1 MARRLAPLVVL
12 LAAALALGGAARP
25 ARPAPP
31 RAAATVSPVATA
43 WDRKV
48 TVTPEGNHIL
58 GNPAAPIR
66 LVEFVSYSCP
76 HCGIFE
82 MQGGAELVRDF
93 IRPGHASYE
102 VRPFLRNE
110 LDKTVSLLANCGPP
124 AGFFANNS
132 ALLGQQH
139 RWLRNPTLAQARRWE
154 DPDQLTRLHAM
165 ADDLALYDFMKPLG
179 LSRRTLDECLADEA
193 LADRLQ
199 RQTDEAM
206 EQLNVMAT
214 PTFLLNGAQTPENT
228 WPGLRP
234 RLAALLGRFT

>member
-1 MARRLAPLVVL
+1 MRLR
-12 LAAALALGGAARP
+12 AALAMALLLAGPTGPIAARQAKAP
-25 ARPAPP
+25 AKAAP
-31 RAAATVSPVATA
+31 VHVQQ

-58 GNPAAPIR
+58 GNPNAPIR

-110 LDKTVSLLANCGPP
+110 LDKAVSLLAYCGPSS
-124 AGFFANNS
+124 GFFANNS
-132 ALLGQQH
+132 LLLGQQH
-139 RWLRNPTLAQARRWE
+139 MWLRNPTADQARRWG
-154 DPDQLTRLHAM
+154 DPDQLNRIHAM
-165 ADDLALYDFMKPLG
+165 VEDLTLYDFMKQRG
-179 LSRRTLDECLADEA
+179 LSRPALDRCLADEQ
-193 LADRLQ
+193 LVERLQ
-199 RQTDEAM
+199 RQTDEAI
-206 EQLNVMAT
+206 ERLNVSGT

-234 RLAALLGRFT
+234 RLQALLGGFI

>member
-1 MARRLAPLVVL
+1 MRAR
-12 LAAALALGGAARP
+12 LAAAVLAASALVLTGAATP
-25 ARPAPP
+25 ARTPAAKRAAPP
-31 RAAATVSPVATA
+31 AAVQ

-58 GNPAAPIR
+58 GNPSAPIR

-82 MQGGAELVRDF
+82 MQGGEELVRDF
-93 IRPGHASYE
+93 IRPGTASFE

-110 LDKTVSLLANCGPP
+110 LDKAASLLAYCGPA

-132 ALLGQQH
+132 ALLGKQH
-139 RWLRNPTLAQARRWE
+139 MWLRNPTQAQAQRWS
-154 DPDQLTRLHAM
+154 DPDHLNRMHAM
-165 ADDLALYDFMKPLG
+165 AEDLALYDFMKPSG
-179 LSRRTLDECLADEA
+179 LSRRQLDACLADEA

-206 EQLNVMAT
+206 EHLNVMGT

-234 RLAALLGRFT
+234 RLQALLGGFT

>member
-1 MARRLAPLVVL
+1 MVRRLASIVL
-12 LAAALALGGAARP
+12 LAAALALTGAARP

-31 RAAATVSPVATA
+31 PASAAPPARVQ

-58 GNPAAPIR
+58 GNPNAPIR

-82 MQGGAELVRDF
+82 MQGGDELVRDF
-93 IRPGHASYE
+93 IRPGTASFE

-110 LDKTVSLLANCGPP
+110 LDKAASLLAYCGPP

-132 ALLGQQH
+132 ALLGKQH
-139 RWLRNPTLAQARRWE
+139 MWLRNPTRAQAERWS
-154 DPDQLTRLHAM
+154 DPDHLNRMHAM
-165 ADDLALYDFMKPLG
+165 AEDLALYDFMKPSG
-179 LSRRTLDECLADEA
+179 LTRRQLDQCLADEA
-193 LADRLQ
+193 LAQRLE
-199 RQTDEAM
+199 RQTDDAM
-206 EQLNVMAT
+206 EKLGVNGT

-234 RLAALLGRFT
+234 RLQALLGGFT